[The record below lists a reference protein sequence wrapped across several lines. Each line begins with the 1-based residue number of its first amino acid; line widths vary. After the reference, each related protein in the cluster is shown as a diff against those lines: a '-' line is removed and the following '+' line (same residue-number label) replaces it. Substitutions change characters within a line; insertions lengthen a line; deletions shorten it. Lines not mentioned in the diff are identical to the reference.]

1 MDVILYLY
9 KKCKDLVAQGK
20 PMSQVVAS
28 GIFDKVTKMKYD
40 VPNDHIE
47 LLDDT
52 SDRLMRLSH
61 RLRKE
66 ESA

>member
-1 MDVILYLY
+1 MNTIDVILYLY

-47 LLDDT
+47 LLDDYFRQIDAAV
-52 SDRLMRLSH
+52 SQV
-61 RLRKE
+61 
-66 ESA
+66 A

>member
-1 MDVILYLY
+1 MLFCIYIRNS
-9 KKCKDLVAQGK
+9 KDLVAQGK

-47 LLDDT
+47 LLDDYFRQIDAAV
-52 SDRLMRLSH
+52 SQV
-61 RLRKE
+61 
-66 ESA
+66 A